1 MSRTAEYFDLNVP
14 APKRLD
20 KMRHDVLEHAKRY
33 PNCPQYL
40 VPMSW
45 RDIRGT
51 THDAWEGYVGNL
63 CQGRNG
69 DKSIWYTTSG
79 PFFDREC
86 FVDELRNECG
96 YVSIDHQ
103 GWFADEGCSRTI
115 RGLIVRLSHGRYMAG
130 TYSNDNDERVY
141 YPQVF
146 DCEQAAACAADE
158 YARVAATEEREW
170 DAHQIEALACQD
182 EHEQTLARLR
192 ECLALRNNPCFTHL
206 RDEVQDLVETLRD
219 TREKL
224 KTEYADAL

>member
-1 MSRTAEYFDLNVP
+1 MRRTAEYFDLNVP

-51 THDAWEGYVGNL
+51 THDAWGGYVGKL
-63 CQGRNG
+63 CQGRND
-69 DKSIWYTTSG
+69 DKPIWYTTSG

-86 FVDELRNECG
+86 FVDEIMEDGCRPP
-96 YVSIDHQ
+96 VDHR

-130 TYSNDNDERVY
+130 TYSNDNDGWTY
-141 YPQVF
+141 YPGIY
-146 DCEQAAACAADE
+146 DCWREAAYAADE
-158 YARVAATEEREW
+158 YARKEAEAERYW
-170 DAHQIEALACQD
+170 DVHCIEAQGCQD

-206 RDEVQDLVETLRD
+206 RDEVQSLVETLRD